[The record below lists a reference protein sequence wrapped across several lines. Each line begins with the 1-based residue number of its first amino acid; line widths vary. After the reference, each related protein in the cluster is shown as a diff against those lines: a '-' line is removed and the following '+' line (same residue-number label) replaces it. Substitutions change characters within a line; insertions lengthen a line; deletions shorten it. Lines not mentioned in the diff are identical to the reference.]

1 MGNFLDFSNF
11 LCYILNST
19 NFKAFFSAG
28 VLSSIATILIP
39 FAAEFHLFAVLFLR
53 FIQVGFFWRFLVGK
67 FGTFESEWQ
76 NQEF

>member
-1 MGNFLDFSNF
+1 
-11 LCYILNST
+11 
-19 NFKAFFSAG
+19 
-28 VLSSIATILIP
+28 LIP